1 MNNANAEQVTQLPS
15 TQKDS
20 YHSMGI
26 DDRRVY
32 NNVSLSC
39 GTETTSQNAVA
50 HHLVAKHSTHLLSSK
65 LLL

>member
-20 YHSMGI
+20 YHSIGI
-26 DDRRVY
+26 D
-32 NNVSLSC
+32 NVSLSS
-39 GTETTSQNAVA
+39 GTESVPQNAVA
-50 HHLVAKHSTHLLSSK
+50 HHFGVKRSTHLLSSK